1 MMPTSKRK
9 MNGKRWKQPKIIDK
23 RYNGRLGL
31 KVNTTLPTKN
41 HGKMV
46 GHCLLMSFCRPVQNF
61 LKNLGVVCLYPLC
74 SSVGSVQNSLKKLG
88 IVYLCPLCSSVK
100 NRLYMRNRG
109 EGRKKTRVRNL
120 SERALTIEI
129 VWALRLMK

>member
-1 MMPTSKRK
+1 MKEWMMPGKLVDLQIVCSLTYLLSKVRK
-9 MNGKRWKQPKIIDK
+9 MLKLSRSV
-23 RYNGRLGL
+23 RL
-31 KVNTTLPTKN
+31 
-41 HGKMV
+41 
-46 GHCLLMSFCRPVQNF
+46 F
-61 LKNLGVVCLYPLC
+61 LACVHYV
-74 SSVGSVQNSLKKLG
+74 
-88 IVYLCPLCSSVK
+88 VYLCPLCSYVK